1 MVGGKS
7 ISYNAFMPATTTEGL
22 ILKRKNFGE
31 ADRVVTI
38 LTSRFGKISVI
49 AKGVRRITSRR
60 AGNIE
65 VLNRVRLHLF
75 RSTKNFNLQEAES
88 VEVFSTLKE
97 NLTLATTAF
106 HIIELVDRL
115 VPEDQVNPQVYE
127 LTVSILQILERNP
140 RQIFIRGYE
149 VKLLSALGF
158 WSIDAIK
165 DLTAEQKWLLE
176 RLEYDSWRVIGEMK
190 INEPQAVDLER
201 ILRLYLERTLEG
213 GLKSVKVM
221 KQF

>member
-1 MVGGKS
+1 
-7 ISYNAFMPATTTEGL
+7 MPAVTTEGL

-31 ADRVVTI
+31 ADKVVTI
-38 LTSRFGKISVI
+38 LTSRYGKISVI

-75 RSTKNFNLQEAES
+75 KSTKNYNLQEAES
-88 VEVFSTLKE
+88 IEVFATLKE

-106 HIIELVDRL
+106 HIIELIDRL
-115 VPEDQVNPQVYE
+115 VPEEQINPQIYE
-127 LTVSILQILERNP
+127 LTASILRILEKNP
-140 RQIFIRGYE
+140 RQIFVRSFE

-165 DLTAEQKWLLE
+165 ELNSQERNLLKK
-176 RLEYDSWRVIGEMK
+176 LEFSSWSDINELK
-190 INEPQAVDLER
+190 INEEQAIALER
-201 ILRLYLERTLEG
+201 ILRYYSERIMEQPLRSLKVLNK
-213 GLKSVKVM
+213 LKS
-221 KQF
+221 

>member
-1 MVGGKS
+1 
-7 ISYNAFMPATTTEGL
+7 MPSTTTEGL

-60 AGNIE
+60 AGNVE

-75 RSTKNFNLQEAES
+75 KSTKNFNLQEAES
-88 VEVFSTLKE
+88 IEVFATLKE

-115 VPEDQVNPQVYE
+115 VPEEQVNPQVYE
-127 LTVSILQILERNP
+127 LTVSILQILEKNP
-140 RQIFIRGYE
+140 RQIFIRAFE
-149 VKLLSALGF
+149 VKLLSSLGF
-158 WSIDAIK
+158 WSIDAIG
-165 DLTAEQKWLLE
+165 DLTTEQRGLL
-176 RLEYDSWRVIGEMK
+176 RKLEYDSWRDIGELK
-190 INEPQAVDLER
+190 IDEEQALALER
-201 ILRLYLERTLEG
+201 ILRYYSERIIEQPLRS
-213 GLKSVKVM
+213 LKVLNKL
-221 KQF
+221 KRF